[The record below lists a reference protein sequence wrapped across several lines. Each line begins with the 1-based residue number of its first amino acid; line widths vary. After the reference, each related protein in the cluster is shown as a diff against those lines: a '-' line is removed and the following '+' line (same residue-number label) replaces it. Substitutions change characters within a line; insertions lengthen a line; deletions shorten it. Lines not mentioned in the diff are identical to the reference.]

1 MKRLLIVM
9 FILLFGISLSAC
21 EKNDLNEYK
30 LEAVYE
36 IDNYLN
42 NKRNEEL
49 LNQEIILDTISKG
62 KTEINEADD
71 KDSVNNAVT
80 NVKEII
86 DKLYEEETLLVN
98 QVKQS
103 YLDGFIKINRADATL
118 EDVVIKD
125 YLGIYN
131 GNFVAVLYDKNNSIF
146 KDVSISYKIAYLD
159 FSYSYGYPIFVWK
172 NGECSLLHEAYEQG
186 EITNRNLRDIYYL
199 YHNKHL
205 QQKTS

>member
-103 YLDGFIKINRADATL
+103 YLDGFIKRNRADATL

-131 GNFVAVLYDKNNSIF
+131 GNFVAVFYDVKNSIF
-146 KDVSISYKIAYLD
+146 IDRLNPRYIDGMD
-159 FSYSYGYPIFVWK
+159 FSYSEGYPILVFK
-172 NGECSLLHEAYEQG
+172 NGVFYSLTKVYRDG
-186 EITNRNLRDIYYL
+186 EITKDDLESIHKL

-205 QQKTS
+205 QQKIS